1 MRLPLF
7 WMTRCVMR
15 QVRHARHMGLGAVL
29 CLGMAGGAG
38 AQIPVTVTSDIP
50 ATVNQIETIMKWTE
64 QLKSMGEQLDQMRQV
79 YGTLQGMRNLG
90 SLMNND
96 LLNQYLPQDY
106 VGAVH
111 AMKSGGGSFAGISGS
126 VNDIVRANQLRSCAE
141 LNSDPAMRSS
151 CNRQWQQLALQKQ
164 IGDMGYR
171 KAAENIRNL
180 QTFVGSINAST
191 DVKAINE
198 VQARIQVETVRM
210 QNEQIKLSTIQAM
223 EEADRRLQQQSAID
237 NFNAGMSRGA
247 AGGIRF

>member
-1 MRLPLF
+1 MKLF
-7 WMTRCVMR
+7 KRVK
-15 QVRHARHMGLGAVL
+15 QFFLGAVV
-29 CLGMAGGAG
+29 CAGLGGICGGAH
-38 AQIPVTVTSDIP
+38 AQIPVTVTSDVP
-50 ATVNQIETIMKWTE
+50 ATMNQIETIMKWTE
-64 QLKSMGEQLDQMRQV
+64 QLKSMGQQLDQMKQV

-96 LLNQYLPQDY
+96 LLTQYLPQDY
-106 VGAVH
+106 VGAVQALKH
-111 AMKSGGGSFAGISGS
+111 GGGGSFAGISGS

-141 LNSDPAMRSS
+141 LNSDPAMRTT
-151 CNRQWQQLALQKQ
+151 CTQQWQQLALQKQ

-171 KAAENIRNL
+171 KASDNIRNL
-180 QTFVGSINAST
+180 QTFVGSINSST
-191 DVKAINE
+191 DQKAISE

-237 NFNAGMSRGA
+237 NFNAGMTRGS